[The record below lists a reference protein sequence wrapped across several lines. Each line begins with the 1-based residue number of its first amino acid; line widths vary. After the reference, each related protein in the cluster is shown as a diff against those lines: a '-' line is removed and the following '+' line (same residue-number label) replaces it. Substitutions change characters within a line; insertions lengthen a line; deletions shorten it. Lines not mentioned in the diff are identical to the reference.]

1 MKPSAP
7 VPGGPCWVE
16 LSTSDIPAATS
27 FYAALFGWR
36 PETDP
41 REEAGG
47 YTMAHLGNARVA
59 ALSPIYQPGQ
69 PTAWTV
75 SFACENTDAAA
86 EAVRSA
92 GGSLLVGPMDVF
104 DQGRF
109 AVVAD
114 PSGAVFALWQARAF
128 AGAERLNDPGAL
140 GWVELVTHE
149 AAPALAFY
157 PAVLGWTVNT
167 ASKSYPQWGVAGQ
180 DFGGMVIM
188 DDRFAPDA
196 PPHWVPYF
204 AVRDVDATAATAQGA
219 GGEPLMPPT
228 NVPGGPRIAVIR
240 DPQGA
245 VFGIH
250 RGGPASGPAAG
261 T

>member
-1 MKPSAP
+1 MQLTEP

-16 LSTSDIPAATS
+16 LSTPDIPAAKS

-47 YTMAHLGNARVA
+47 YTMARLGEARVA
-59 ALSPIYQPGQ
+59 ALSPVYQPDR
-69 PTAWTV
+69 PPAWTV
-75 SFACENTDAAA
+75 SFATEDTDAA
-86 EAVRSA
+86 VDRVKSA

-114 PSGAVFALWQARAF
+114 PSGAVFSLWQARAF
-128 AGAERLNDPGAL
+128 RGADRLNGPGAL
-140 GWVELVTHE
+140 GWVELVTQE
-149 AAPALAFY
+149 ADPALAFY
-157 PAVLGWTVNT
+157 PAVLGWTVDA
-167 ASKSYPQWGVAGQ
+167 ASERYTRWGVAGE
-180 DFGGMVIM
+180 DFGGMLVM
-188 DDRFAPDA
+188 DDGF
-196 PPHWVPYF
+196 PPEAQPNWLPYF
-204 AVRDVDATAATAQGA
+204 SVTDVDATAATAQGA
-219 GGEPLMPPT
+219 GGELLMPPT
-228 NVPGGPRIAVIR
+228 DIADGPRIAVVR

-250 RGGPASGPAAG
+250 RSGA
-261 T
+261 TD